1 MKRIQLAKLSL
12 MLGMAGFSM
21 GHVAVAVAADDT
33 GWYIGGNVGQSTA
46 DIDAPRIKSGLQAG
60 GLTTTDFKEDERNN
74 GFKLFGGYQFNRYL
88 ALEGGYFDLG
98 EFSYV
103 ANTLP
108 TGTVSGNL
116 SVRGVNL
123 DLVGLLPF
131 TDKFSAFARAG
142 VTQARTRDKFS
153 ATGFATVQDPE
164 RSKSNTGFK
173 VGVGIQYALVPS
185 LGLRVEA
192 ERFRIDDAVG
202 SKGDINL
209 VSIGLLYRFGKGK
222 AAPAQVVE
230 EPVAAPAPKPAAP
243 VRVVVP
249 VSKTQEYCSI
259 LDIQFE
265 INRDEVQREEKE
277 KLAVVGTFMQKY
289 PQTTALIEGHSDNI
303 GVPESNQQLSQRRA
317 DGVVNYLQQS
327 YQIEPARL
335 SAIGYGDSRP
345 IADNAT
351 EEGKRQNRRINAVI
365 ACASDIEGLT
375 VAPARMTVAMEME
388 FDKNNA
394 DVRAQYAAELHKV
407 AVFLKANPSTTAT
420 VEGHS
425 SNADAD
431 LAQELSLQRA
441 RNVVN
446 HLVEKEG
453 IAASRLKAEGF
464 GESRNFAYNTSAE
477 GKQDNRRVNIIINY
491 AR

>member
-21 GHVAVAVAADDT
+21 IQVAVAADDA
-33 GWYIGGNVGQSTA
+33 GWYVGGNVGQSQA
-46 DIDAPRIKSGLQAG
+46 DIDADGIESGLQAG
-60 GLTTTDFKEDERNN
+60 GLTTTRIKEDERNN
-74 GFKLFGGYQFNRYL
+74 GFKLYGGYQFNRYL
-88 ALEGGYFDLG
+88 AVEGGYFDLG
-98 EFSYV
+98 QFTYE
-103 ANTLP
+103 ATTLP
-108 TGTVSGNL
+108 TGTVSGEL
-116 SVRGVNL
+116 KVRGVNL
-123 DLVGLLPF
+123 DLVGFLPF
-131 TDKFSAFARAG
+131 TEKFSAFARAG
-142 VTQARTRDKFS
+142 VTQARTRDRFS
-153 ATGFATVQDPE
+153 ATGFASVQDPE
-164 RSKSNTGFK
+164 RSKSNTGYK
-173 VGVGIQYALVPS
+173 LGVGVQYALVPS

-202 SKGDINL
+202 SKGDIDL
-209 VSIGLLYRFGKGK
+209 VSIGLLYRFGKGQAAVPASAAVEPVVT
-222 AAPAQVVE
+222 AAPI
-230 EPVAAPAPKPAAP
+230 VAKP

-249 VSKTQEYCSI
+249 VAKTQEYCSI

-289 PQTTALIEGHSDNI
+289 PQTTALIEGHSDNV
-303 GVPESNQQLSQRRA
+303 GASDNNQQLSQRRA
-317 DGVVNYLQQS
+317 DGVVSYLQQS
-327 YQIEPARL
+327 YQIEPTRL

-365 ACASDIEGLT
+365 ACASDIQGLS

-388 FDKNNA
+388 FDKNSA
-394 DVRAQYAAELHKV
+394 DVRPQYAAELHKV
-407 AVFLKANPSTTAT
+407 AVFLNANPGTSAT

-425 SNADAD
+425 ANADAER
-431 LAQELSLQRA
+431 AQDLSLQRA

-446 HLVEKEG
+446 YLVEKEG

-464 GESRNFAYNTSAE
+464 GESRPFAYNTSAE